1 MRKINCFFTVIL
13 LLLVQILAAQECD
26 QTSVQLILNSGDW
39 AEEISWSITDSNG
52 VLVDTLAINY
62 QNNIE
67 YLDSFCLLSNT
78 CYQYN
83 LYDSYGDGWNNG
95 SYVLQYEDSL
105 TIASGGLLAGLS
117 FGSAQFCI
125 NEAGLCAS
133 NLMSI
138 NIQTEIWA
146 EEISWSIT
154 DTLGNLVDSI
164 AMSYIDSSDYNFY
177 VCIEDDC
184 YYFNMY
190 DTYGDGWQG
199 SSFEISNANDEIIAN
214 GLLAEG
220 SFGQVVFSLNSDCNI
235 DVCDDEN
242 ALNYNQLSS
251 NGSECFYQSNNVN
264 LLFNWSDTSLE
275 INGLGG
281 SYSEVYGYAENGR
294 EYAILGSTFGTHIID
309 VTNPQDSYEIVRI
322 AGAYS
327 SSSVTHRDY
336 HTMGKYLY
344 AVCDQGESTLQI
356 LDLSNL
362 PDTAIVVYDSDDL
375 FSKSHNIFIDTLAQ
389 KLYSCSTKGYDVLNN
404 YWTSSLCV
412 YDISNPIQPVIL
424 YNMDEYIPNTHDIW
438 VDNDTAFI
446 NCPGT
451 GTLIWEFNG
460 SPSQL
465 STFTAYPDFGTNHSG
480 WKSGDTYVF
489 AEENNGYDLKVINT
503 SDIQNLEL
511 ISTLNS
517 DVNEFS
523 IAHNL
528 MIKDDLLFISY
539 YWDGLQVFDISNPE
553 NPIRVAFYDTYI
565 PENFGGYN
573 GAWGVYAFLPSGNIL
588 ISDIA
593 NGLFVLEINLIEK
606 QEIPIMEGWNMVS
619 TYLINEDLDASLF
632 ISPNNSNVVI
642 MKNAL
647 GMAYLPA
654 WGFDGIGLLEY
665 GQGYQL
671 KVNEL
676 DTLMV
681 NGVYNSA
688 LNSIELSEGWNIMSV
703 LSKNEMNLELVTASL
718 IDDLVIVKDN
728 IGLVYLPNWDFN
740 SIGNVIPGQAYHIKM
755 TNPRDLTY

>member
-1 MRKINCFFTVIL
+1 
-13 LLLVQILAAQECD
+13 
-26 QTSVQLILNSGDW
+26 
-39 AEEISWSITDSNG
+39 
-52 VLVDTLAINY
+52 
-62 QNNIE
+62 
-67 YLDSFCLLSNT
+67 
-78 CYQYN
+78 
-83 LYDSYGDGWNNG
+83 
-95 SYVLQYEDSL
+95 
-105 TIASGGLLAGLS
+105 
-117 FGSAQFCI
+117 
-125 NEAGLCAS
+125 
-133 NLMSI
+133 
-138 NIQTEIWA
+138 
-146 EEISWSIT
+146 
-154 DTLGNLVDSI
+154 
-164 AMSYIDSSDYNFY
+164 MSYIDSSDYNFY

-389 KLYSCSTKGYDVLNN
+389 KLYSCSTKGYDALNN

-412 YDISNPIQPVIL
+412 YDISNPIQPVNL

-676 DTLMV
+676 DTLIV

>member
-52 VLVDTLAINY
+52 VLVDTSAINY

-133 NLMSI
+133 NLVPI

-389 KLYSCSTKGYDVLNN
+389 KLYSCSTKGYDALNN

-446 NCPGT
+446 NCPVT

-676 DTLMV
+676 DTLIV